1 MNLKPTAA
9 FRLKQQAKRSMA
21 TILDPHLR
29 GSFKRS
35 MIEAQLAETI
45 QPRVTKS
52 KNSEKEA
59 E

>member
-9 FRLKQQAKRSMA
+9 FKLNQQAKRSMA

-29 GSFKRS
+29 GSYKRS

-45 QPRVTKS
+45 QPRVIKS
-52 KNSEKEA
+52 KNLEKGA

>member
-29 GSFKRS
+29 GGYKRS

-45 QPRVTKS
+45 QPRVIRS
-52 KNSEKEA
+52 KNTAKEA